1 MTTPVAEPARGA
13 LSIPAADGYQYADD
27 HPWNASDQ
35 AALTD
40 GLWDT
45 VRHFRQSDEDVPVFD
60 ALSYEA

>member
-1 MTTPVAEPARGA
+1 MTTPVVEPDRGA
-13 LSIPAADGYQYADD
+13 LSIPAADGHQYADD

-40 GLWDT
+40 ALWDT
-45 VRHFRQSDEDVPVFD
+45 VHSFRGSNEDVPDFD